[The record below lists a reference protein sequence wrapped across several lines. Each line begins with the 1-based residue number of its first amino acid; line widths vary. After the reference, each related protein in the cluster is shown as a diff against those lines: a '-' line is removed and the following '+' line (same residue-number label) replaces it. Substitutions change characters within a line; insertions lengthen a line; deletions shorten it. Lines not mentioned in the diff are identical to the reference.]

1 MKGRRFFGL
10 TAAILV
16 LSLTLLMP
24 FSALAANGEA
34 SRPKRLA
41 LTFDDGPH
49 PTQTDRILDLLAKYS
64 IHATFFVIGSNAS
77 YYPKPLRRA
86 AEEGH
91 EIGNHTYTHPRVT
104 GQSTAAFTEELEKAE
119 QIILKITGKR
129 PVFFRPPMGVQ
140 DNVVRTVADQK
151 GYELVLWTVDTR
163 DWAGASAKSIEKN
176 ILKNATDGS
185 IILCHDY
192 IAGENHTWEALSQVI
207 PQLLEQGY
215 EFVTV
220 SELLRM
226 R

>member
-1 MKGRRFFGL
+1 MKGRRFFGFM
-10 TAAILV
+10 AAILV
-16 LSLTLLMP
+16 LSLTLMMP

-34 SRPKRLA
+34 APPKRIA

-49 PTQTDRILDLLAKYS
+49 PSQTDRILDLLAKYS

-91 EIGNHTYTHPRVT
+91 EIGNHTYTHPLLK
-104 GQSTAAFTEELEKAE
+104 GQSAATFTEELEKTE
-119 QIILKITGKR
+119 KIIESITGKH
-129 PVFFRPPMGVQ
+129 PVFFRPPMGVR
-140 DNVVRTVADQK
+140 DDVVRTVAGQK
-151 GYELVLWTVDTR
+151 GYELVFWTVDTR

-176 ILKNATDGS
+176 ILKNVTDGS

-192 IAGENHTWEALSQVI
+192 IAGENHTLEALSQVI